1 MAGTLLSAPTLGA
14 SDWST
19 WITLVDACRRGYL
32 AASYTNFSGSAESA
46 LAAGSLV
53 EVAGAV
59 YSFTATAIDYT
70 GAGSANSDLYIY
82 VKPDAVVST
91 CSVVAWG
98 SAPVWVDAKQGF
110 YASAAS
116 TTRAVGGMYVSLT
129 AGTYVRKY
137 LYTPENVFDCLAKN
151 TTRPILRERF
161 PIGEWDM
168 DTSETL
174 NVTLVAHRPDIYTI
188 DAFVFDDTAT
198 IYPLRLAASTGTI
211 TGGLM
216 QGWIGQVAGA
226 DVSRVIVVLAR
237 LTAGIFD
244 STSFNATAGTLA
256 NRGYIYIEYEA

>member
-116 TTRAVGGMYVSLT
+116 TTRAVGGMYVGG
-129 AGTYVRKY
+129 AGSYDSKY
-137 LYTPENVFDCLAKN
+137 LYTLEILNYCLQAGS
-151 TTRPILRERF
+151 TRPILKK
-161 PIGEWDM
+161 IIDLGEWNM
-168 DTSETL
+168 DATAAKTVAHGINNRRDIRKMSAFIRGDGVGAPPDDWVSLECASGTAGAGGYL
-174 NVTLVAHRPDIYTI
+174 TIQASASTLV
-188 DAFVFDDTAT
+188 
-198 IYPLRLAASTGTI
+198 LAGRMS
-211 TGGLM
+211 
-216 QGWIGQVAGA
+216 
-226 DVSRVIVVLAR
+226 S
-237 LTAGIFD
+237 GIFD
-244 STSFNATAGTLA
+244 NSTYDGTASTIPS
-256 NRGYIYIEYEA
+256 RGYVYIEYEA